1 MVPISS
7 PSEHDV
13 LIVVDVQ
20 NNFCPGGALAVP
32 GGGEVA
38 AIASRLIWDAIMLRQ
53 RISAL
58 LAEIEQKSHALRDHE
73 NAVMD
78 LAGQVL
84 TLHDSL
90 YQKSYKVGFAPS

>member
-1 MVPISS
+1 RGEQKVEVIKKV
-7 PSEHDV
+7 HDFSV
-13 LIVVDVQ
+13 RPAPKND
-20 NNFCPGGALAVP
+20 
-32 GGGEVA
+32 
-38 AIASRLIWDAIMLRQ
+38 ASRLNWDVIMLRQ
-53 RISAL
+53 KISAL

-90 YQKSYKVGFAPS
+90 YQKSYIAGFAPR

>member
-1 MVPISS
+1 
-7 PSEHDV
+7 
-13 LIVVDVQ
+13 
-20 NNFCPGGALAVP
+20 
-32 GGGEVA
+32 
-38 AIASRLIWDAIMLRQ
+38 MLRQ

-90 YQKSYKVGFAPS
+90 YQKSYKVGFAPR

>member
-1 MVPISS
+1 MAKRLLAKGGMSFREIVDIDLELPGLAPKS
-7 PSEHDV
+7 DV
-13 LIVVDVQ
+13 
-20 NNFCPGGALAVP
+20 
-32 GGGEVA
+32 
-38 AIASRLIWDAIMLRQ
+38 SRLILDVIMLRQ
-53 RISAL
+53 KISAL

-90 YQKSYKVGFAPS
+90 YQKSYKVVFAPR

>member
-1 MVPISS
+1 MSFWEIIDIDL
-7 PSEHDV
+7 E
-13 LIVVDVQ
+13 L
-20 NNFCPGGALAVP
+20 PGPAP
-32 GGGEVA
+32 KND
-38 AIASRLIWDAIMLRQ
+38 ASRLIWGVIMLRQ

-78 LAGQVL
+78 LAEQVL

-90 YQKSYKVGFAPS
+90 CQKSYKVGFAPR